1 MDDMV
6 SSQQDGISRILDY
19 KWGIAAGILILLLL
33 IIQLF
38 VLLPLADGLVLGLV
52 FAYLSRPVYLKFK
65 RFPHLGAFV
74 ATMCIVIPV
83 VFIIGSGIFELLGQI
98 AWFIENQNSVLN
110 SLLDFLRSISIPAR
124 YSEDV
129 QQLIWNFS
137 TSILP
142 LLGKIGFLSY
152 ARDVMMFALNLMVAV
167 FVCYFLLADG
177 NKLYSAV
184 IRCFPEHYKN
194 TMMKYFE
201 HLDMILQ
208 GVFIGNASAALV
220 VSVLSVIVFY
230 AFGFSN
236 ILALSALI
244 FLASIIPM
252 FAGYTVL
259 IVLAVYRYFQYGVE
273 SALVFFVVASIIIYA
288 PPELFLRPYL
298 ASIKSHIHPLLILLA
313 FLGGAFVGGIAGF
326 FAAPIL
332 LGAIVSAYRVYVG
345 EESDPCILP
354 EELIVS
360 SDE

>member
-1 MDDMV
+1 M
-6 SSQQDGISRILDY
+6 SSQQDGISRMLDY
-19 KWGIAAGILILLLL
+19 KWGIAAGFLVLVLL

-98 AWFIENQNSVLN
+98 AWLIKNQTVVLN

-142 LLGKIGFLSY
+142 LIGQIGIFSY

-177 NKLYSAV
+177 NKLYLAV
-184 IRCFPEHYKN
+184 IGCFPGNCKGS
-194 TMMKYFE
+194 MIKYFK
-201 HLDMILQ
+201 HLDIILQ

-220 VSVLSVIVFY
+220 VSILSVIVFY

-244 FLASIIPM
+244 FIASIIPM

-259 IVLAVYRYFQYGVE
+259 VVLAVYRYFQYGLE

-332 LGAIVSAYRVYVG
+332 LGAIVSAYRVYIDS
-345 EESDPCILP
+345 ESRECLLP
-354 EELIVS
+354 VDHSLPL
-360 SDE
+360 DE